1 MAKII
6 GFIIRKGGTGK
17 TMSAVN
23 IAHILSVSGYRV
35 LFIDLDSQT
44 NSTEMLMEN
53 AEYQYADFKKLFC
66 TNFSTKGIFYDE
78 YIYETNYNMLSC
90 IPSSPELDTIIYDI
104 YDALKVSPNAMLCLR
119 QNLELVSD
127 DFDYVII
134 DTNPGNTTLNYASIC
149 ACDGILSP
157 IKADN
162 FSYVGVTDLLTTI
175 NDLKSRYDISPDFMG
190 MFFADVNTSA
200 SGFKQLKEYYEKE
213 YRDLFIPISIR
224 HSVFVS
230 DSTIA
235 NLPLL
240 HINKKHPATE
250 DYLQLVRYLR
260 LIDEE
265 HSISLQRF
273 LAAKFSR
280 NANTGSAQT

>member
-1 MAKII
+1 
-6 GFIIRKGGTGK
+6 
-17 TMSAVN
+17 
-23 IAHILSVSGYRV
+23 
-35 LFIDLDSQT
+35 
-44 NSTEMLMEN
+44 ML
-53 AEYQYADFKKLFC
+53 L
-66 TNFSTKGIFYDE
+66 
-78 YIYETNYNMLSC
+78 
-90 IPSSPELDTIIYDI
+90 IIYDI

-127 DFDYVII
+127 DFDYIII

-190 MFFADVNTSA
+190 MFFADVNTAA

-265 HSISLQRF
+265 HNTSLQRF

-280 NANTGSAQT
+280 NANTGSTHT